1 MINKKIMS
9 GLIAGVINL
18 SSVSVL
24 AGFLD
29 MPDMREV
36 PALEEETMLLD
47 MDIPSVRDRDP
58 DPEAGV
64 RINVNEFRVQG
75 IVEFP
80 QLGITREA
88 LAKKVEEIRFDIMGE
103 QEILLSG
110 YRLDE
115 LGQIADLL
123 RKIETDTEGRH
134 VTNLELQQM
143 VFLMRDQM
151 RTRGVTVGMIEAV
164 ADAISNFYRER
175 GFILAKAFIPE
186 QSVRGGIVNLT
197 LLLGELGEVNVEN
210 HDRYSEK
217 AIERIFYDDLHQ
229 PVTKDAVEENLYL
242 LNDMPGL
249 SVQGYFEPGE
259 QVGDTQL
266 QLNVQSEDRY
276 EGNVR
281 LDNHGSS
288 STGEYRLY
296 ADLFI
301 FNPFGWSDEIQL
313 GVLNSFNPDNTT
325 YGSIR
330 YNSFTFGPR
339 WRLST
344 GVSSNDFVST
354 SVISGATLEATG
366 ESFVSDVSVGYFTKR
381 SRKKN
386 FSIELSY
393 TAIQTELTISEVP
406 QPDTSVGNTRL
417 GFSFDLLNE
426 RAQTLHAGSMG
437 LSYSS
442 STEDV
447 ESAQGTLEVKNN
459 YQRLT
464 FDYTM
469 LKFLNFP
476 FTKTET
482 RLFVDVNG
490 QYSGERQ
497 QSVNQFAL
505 TGPQRTRGFEVNR
518 FFSDDGLRVGAE
530 WMFKFP
536 EAMNFDIAG
545 ERFVNVIQPYVLAD
559 IAYGVSHP
567 FQSSTS
573 ALDEKVTATFSS
585 VGLGFKFNFTRHCRG
600 DFALSTPLNENVG
613 GRDDEDS
620 GAKAYFSLQYGF

>member
-1 MINKKIMS
+1 MS
-9 GLIAGVINL
+9 HKNIIFCL
-18 SSVSVL
+18 VSGIFFL
-24 AGFLD
+24 CNASAHSGFLD

-36 PALEEETMLLD
+36 PVLQEETMLLD
-47 MDIPSVRDRDP
+47 IDIPSVRDRDP
-58 DPEAGV
+58 DPESGV
-64 RINVNEFRVQG
+64 RINVKEFRVQG

-80 QLGITREA
+80 KLGITRAA
-88 LAKKVEEIRFDIMGE
+88 LANKVEQIRFDIMGE

-123 RKIETDTEGRH
+123 RKIETETKGRH
-134 VTNLELQQM
+134 VSNLELQQM

-186 QSVRGGIVNLT
+186 QSVRDGVVNLT
-197 LLLGELGEVNVEN
+197 LLLGELGDVNAEN
-210 HDRYSEK
+210 NERYSNK
-217 AIERIFYDDLHQ
+217 SIERIFYDDIHQ

-266 QLNVQSEDRY
+266 QLNVQAEEKY
-276 EGNVR
+276 EGNIR
-281 LDNHGSS
+281 LDNHGSA
-288 STGEYRLY
+288 STGECRLY
-296 ADLFI
+296 ADFFI
-301 FNPFGWSDEIQL
+301 FNPFGWSDELQI
-313 GVLNSFNPDNTT
+313 GVLNSFSPENTT
-325 YGSIR
+325 YGSLR
-330 YNSFTFGPR
+330 YNSFILGPR
-339 WRLST
+339 WRLSA
-344 GVSSNDFVST
+344 GVSNNDFVST
-354 SVISGATLEATG
+354 SVISGATLEAMG
-366 ESFVSDVSVGYFTKR
+366 ESFVSDMSVGYFIKR

-386 FSIELSY
+386 ISMELSY

-406 QPDTSVGNTRL
+406 QPDTSVDNTRL
-417 GFSFDLLNE
+417 GFRFDFLNDH
-426 RAQTLHAGSMG
+426 AQSLHAGSLG
-437 LSYSS
+437 LTYSN

-447 ESAQGTLEVKNN
+447 ESAQGSLEVKNN
-459 YQRLT
+459 YQRLS

-469 LKFLNFP
+469 LKFLKLP
-476 FTKTET
+476 FTKAET
-482 RLFVDVNG
+482 RLFVEVNG

-505 TGPQRTRGFEVNR
+505 TGPQRTRGFDVNR
-518 FFSDDGLRVGAE
+518 FFSDDGVRVGTE
-530 WMFKFP
+530 WVFKFP
-536 EAMNFDIAG
+536 EVMNFDIAG
-545 ERFVNVIQPYVLAD
+545 ESFLNVIQPYVLAD

-567 FQSSTS
+567 FQNSTS

-585 VGLGFKFNFTRHCRG
+585 VGLGFKFNFTRNCRG
-600 DFALSTPLNENVG
+600 DFALSRPINERVG
-613 GRDDEDS
+613 EREDE
-620 GAKAYFSLQYGF
+620 GAGNNAYFSLQYGF